1 MIIYVE
7 GDIYDDDDDYGV
19 DENEVFKDNTD
30 NIFNDNIYN
39 AVVKDDGN
47 NPVYDDDTTDNV
59 IAVARHT

>member
-1 MIIYVE
+1 MIIFVE